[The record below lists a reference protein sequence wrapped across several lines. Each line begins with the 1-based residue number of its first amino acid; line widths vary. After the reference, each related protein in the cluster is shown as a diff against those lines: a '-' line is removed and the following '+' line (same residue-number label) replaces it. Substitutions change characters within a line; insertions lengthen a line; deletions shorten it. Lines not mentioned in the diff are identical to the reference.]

1 MTVNQNAISVPVEG
15 ADFLD
20 IAGIASFFSSIG
32 IETSVRQAYRIA
44 EEDGFP
50 VIRVRN
56 KIHSRKDW
64 IIAWLESRR
73 PQSVPMN
80 GIRRAGGRR

>member
-1 MTVNQNAISVPVEG
+1 MTVTQNAISVPVDG

-20 IAGIASFFSSIG
+20 IAGIANFFSSIG

-50 VIRVRN
+50 AIRVRN

-73 PQSVPMN
+73 PQTAPSSAT
-80 GIRRAGGRR
+80 RRAGGRR